1 MPHFEVLGSLVVSLH
16 QEFVRIYYLVLPVF
30 SALSLLVGW
39 AKNPAGGADFMDTVK
54 RAVIATL
61 LLIAFQDI
69 SQGIL
74 FIADGIAEK
83 IDNMSGLNSVMQMAA
98 EKSQSYSHSSVS
110 IILQFDD
117 FIIALLSF
125 VSYLVLYFARYI
137 TVAMYYFFWIFL
149 SISSPLLLLFNLF
162 PATSNIT
169 ANLFRSMCEVAS
181 WKICWAILSAM
192 LTALSFGDIYK
203 TDGSYITLI
212 VMNFVIA
219 VAMLATPIMVRSL
232 AGQGVAAVAPMIGAA
247 AVATMA
253 SAPAKLSSTFI
264 KGRQELSLMSGFA
277 NQKITALKNHFG
289 SSNPSRRSNDSNQT

>member
-1 MPHFEVLGSLVVSLH
+1 MPNFEVLGSLVVNLH

-30 SALSLLVGW
+30 FALALVIGW
-39 AKNPAGGADFMDTVK
+39 AKNPAGGVEFMDTVK

-61 LLIAFQDI
+61 LLVAFQDI

-83 IDNMSGLNSVMQMAA
+83 IDNMSGLNSIMQMAA
-98 EKSQSYSHSSVS
+98 EKSQSYSHSKIS
-110 IILQFDD
+110 IILQFND

-149 SISSPLLLLFNLF
+149 SISAPLLLLFNMF
-162 PATSNIT
+162 PSTSNIT

-192 LTALSFGDIYK
+192 LTALSFGDIYR

-219 VAMLATPIMVRSL
+219 VAMLATPMMVRSL
-232 AGQGVAAVAPMIGAA
+232 AGSGVAAMAPALGAA

-253 SAPAKLSSTFI
+253 AAPAALSTTFI
-264 KGRQELSLMSGFA
+264 KGRQELNLMSGFA
-277 NQKITALKNHFG
+277 GQKITALKNHFN
-289 SSNPSRRSNDSNQT
+289 SSNPSRRSNDSNKT

>member
-1 MPHFEVLGSLVVSLH
+1 MPHFEVLGSIVVSLH

-30 SALSLLVGW
+30 FALSLLIGW

-54 RAVIATL
+54 RAIIATL

-83 IDNMSGLNSVMQMAA
+83 IDNMSGLNAIMQMAA
-98 EKSQSYSHSSVS
+98 EKSQSYSHSNISLL
-110 IILQFDD
+110 LQFDD
-117 FIIALLSF
+117 LIIAMLSF
-125 VSYLVLYFARYI
+125 LSYMVLYFARYI

-149 SISSPLLLLFNLF
+149 SISAPLLLLFNLF

-192 LTALSFGDIYK
+192 LTALSFGDIYR

-219 VAMLATPIMVRSL
+219 VAMLATPMMVRSL
-232 AGQGVAAVAPMIGAA
+232 AGHGVAAMAPALGAA

-253 SAPAKLSSTFI
+253 SAPAKLSTTFI

-289 SSNPSRRSNDSNQT
+289 SSRRSNDSNQT